1 MNMQIFQCYIN
12 ENVRIFSFFLE
23 GFFFFFNGGTQYMF
37 NEPHSL
43 SWWKVVFSTHSC
55 ILKISETSLV

>member
-23 GFFFFFNGGTQYMF
+23 GFFFFLMEEHNICSMNHTLYLGGR
-37 NEPHSL
+37 L
-43 SWWKVVFSTHSC
+43 FSVLTPVS
-55 ILKISETSLV
+55 